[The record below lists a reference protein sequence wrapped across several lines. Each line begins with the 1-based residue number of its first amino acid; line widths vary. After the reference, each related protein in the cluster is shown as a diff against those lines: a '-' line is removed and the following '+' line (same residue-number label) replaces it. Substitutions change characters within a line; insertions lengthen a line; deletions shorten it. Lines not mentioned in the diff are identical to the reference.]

1 MTSATARA
9 AMLAATAILA
19 ATEIQAQDPPLP
31 LDPLTA
37 QERALADEVAR
48 SDSRVREFLAAGRSR
63 HIYTDFISIKEPR
76 VTDVRSDV
84 PSRRHAEA
92 LFYNCDRR
100 EGLRAL
106 VDLSERRVVD
116 VARVPGQSVPIN
128 AEEVAEAARL
138 ALADQRVVR
147 LFGNRMP
154 AFRAATGP
162 ATREDLESARI
173 EGLRLAGAGQ
183 RDPCTRGRCIMLFF
197 RVNNRYVQMNRVSVD
212 LTTQQVLI
220 RGGER

>member
-1 MTSATARA
+1 
-9 AMLAATAILA
+9 MLAATMFLA
-19 ATEIQAQDPPLP
+19 AAKIQAQDPPLP

-48 SDSRVREFLAAGRSR
+48 SDSRVRDFLAGRSR
-63 HIYTDFISIKEPR
+63 NIYTDFMSIKAPR
-76 VTDVRSDV
+76 VTEVRADV

-92 LFYNCDRR
+92 LFYNYDRR

-116 VARVPGQSVPIN
+116 IARVPGQSVPIN
-128 AEEVAEAARL
+128 AEEVAEASRL
-138 ALADQRVVR
+138 ALADPRVVR
-147 LFGNRMP
+147 LFGGRMP

-173 EGLRLAGAGQ
+173 EGLRLVGAGE
-183 RDPCTRGRCIMLFF
+183 RDPCTRNRCIMLFF